1 MIESMVHP
9 TEYAAR
15 VVRGHENVNRNVMLA
30 CRRHMHDLERE
41 DIFFDEEE
49 YSDLKDFIAQLVVA
63 DGHQLTGEPIRILP
77 WQAFFIGSVLC
88 WKFKETGGIRYKQS
102 WIEIARG
109 AGKSTLLGVMML
121 WVSVRYEGS
130 ESVCLANKVDQA
142 RQAFD
147 AAAKIAMRSFGDW
160 RSEDEEE
167 KRNAMYEV
175 TTREIRCRST
185 KSKFRP
191 MASKT
196 STLDGLKCVFYACDE
211 TAEAVEDYMQKIIS
225 ALPKLQT
232 SFMVSVTTPGSV
244 EMGLD
249 SPYYHR
255 RRVADE
261 AIKEEN
267 WVKNEDGLDV
277 FVLFYGIDEED
288 DYRNEACWAKA
299 QPSLGHIIAFS
310 DYRRL
315 LKEYE
320 AQDAV
325 HNWIRYQMCA
335 YTTEG
340 LSWLQVSDW
349 RTAYGE
355 LADPLPGTPIYAAVD
370 FSKAWDITSL
380 CWGYWADG
388 KLQVRWH
395 HWIVRDA
402 HIHSIKRHYQNFVEN
417 WSEKENVTL
426 CSSKIQ
432 YDLVRQKIEE
442 LKTLGNLQR
451 VGYDALGGMK
461 TEVQN
466 WGDVEEN
473 YNPAI
478 DLPMWSLPQTI
489 VSMGPGTYQL
499 ESFLRNENLALEDDT
514 IVEYALAGVQLQ
526 ESVNGDRRP
535 CKQKSTNIIDP
546 IVACVMLCAVLIRE
560 GAERPGA
567 YADLKDI
574 AC

>member
-1 MIESMVHP
+1 MMESMAHP
-9 TEYAAR
+9 TEYARQVLA
-15 VVRGHENVNRNVMLA
+15 GKEKVNKNVMLA
-30 CRRHMHDLERE
+30 CRRHMHDLKRE
-41 DIFFDEEE
+41 DIYFDDEEFE
-49 YSDLKDFIAQLVVA
+49 DLKDFVAQLVVA
-63 DGHQLTGEPIRILP
+63 DGHQLTGQPIRILP
-77 WQAFFIGSVLC
+77 WQSFFMASVLC
-88 WKFKETGGIRYKQS
+88 WKFKETNGIRYKQS
-102 WIEIARG
+102 WVEIARG

-147 AAAKIAMRSFGDW
+147 AAAKIAIRSFGDW
-160 RSEDEEE
+160 RSEDEAE
-167 KRNAMYEV
+167 KASAMYEV
-175 TTREIRCRST
+175 TTREIRCRGT
-185 KSKFRP
+185 KSRFRP

-211 TAEAVEDYMQKIIS
+211 TAEATEDYLQKIIS

-244 EMGLD
+244 ESGLD
-249 SPYYHR
+249 SHYYHR

-267 WVKNEDGLDV
+267 WDELDV
-277 FVLFYGIDEED
+277 FVLFYGIEED
-288 DYRNEACWAKA
+288 DDYRDESCWAKA
-299 QPSLGHIIAFS
+299 QPSLGHIIAYS

-315 LKEYE
+315 LREYV

-340 LSWLQVSDW
+340 LSWLQVSEW
-349 RTAYGE
+349 RTAY
-355 LADPLPGTPIYAAVD
+355 ADIPDPPPGTPIYAAVD
-370 FSKAWDITSL
+370 FSKSYDLSSL
-380 CWGYWADG
+380 AWGYWLEG
-388 KLQVRWH
+388 KFYVRWH
-395 HWIVRDA
+395 HWVIYDQ
-402 HIHSIKRHYQNFVEN
+402 HIKGAKRHYQNFVEN
-417 WSEKENVTL
+417 WAERPNVTM
-426 CSSKIQ
+426 CQHQVQ
-432 YDLVRQKIEE
+432 YESVRAKLDELRAMGDLK
-442 LKTLGNLQR
+442 R

-461 TEVQN
+461 TEVQQ
-466 WGDVEEN
+466 WGDLEDR
-473 YNPAI
+473 YNPET

-489 VSMGPGTYQL
+489 VSLGPATYQL
-499 ESFLRNENLALEDDT
+499 ESFLRNSNLGLESDT

-526 ESVNGDRRP
+526 ESINGDRRP
-535 CKQKSTNIIDP
+535 CKAKSTNVIDP
-546 IVACVMLCAVLIRE
+546 IVACVMLFAVLIRE

-567 YADLKDI
+567 YADPRNI

>member
-1 MIESMVHP
+1 MMESFPHP
-9 TEYAAR
+9 TEYAR
-15 VVRGHENVNRNVMLA
+15 QVVSGKENVNGNVLLA
-30 CRRHMHDLERE
+30 CRRHIHDLDRE
-41 DIFFDEEE
+41 DIYFDEQEFD
-49 YSDLKDFIAQLVVA
+49 DLRDFVAQLVVA
-63 DGHQLTGEPIRILP
+63 DGHQLTGQPIKILP
-77 WQAFFIGSVLC
+77 WQSFFMASVLC

-102 WIEIARG
+102 WVEIARG

-142 RQAFD
+142 RQAFE
-147 AAAKIAMRSFGDW
+147 AAGKIAIRSFGDW

-167 KRNAMYEV
+167 KRNAMFEC
-175 TTREIRCRST
+175 TTREIRCRGS
-185 KSKFRP
+185 KSRFRP

-211 TAEAVEDYMQKIIS
+211 TAEATEDYLQKIIS

-244 EMGLD
+244 QAGLD
-249 SPYYHR
+249 SHYYHR

-267 WVKNEDGLDV
+267 WDKLDV
-277 FVLFYGIDEED
+277 FVLFYGIDETD
-288 DYRNEACWAKA
+288 SYRDESCWAKA
-299 QPSLGHIIAFS
+299 QPSLGHVIAYS

-315 LKEYE
+315 LREYE
-320 AQDAV
+320 AQDAI

-340 LSWLQVSDW
+340 LTWLQVSDW
-349 RTAYGE
+349 RTAYS
-355 LADPLPGTPIYAAVD
+355 DPVSPPPGTPIYASVD

-380 CWGYWADG
+380 CWGYWIQG
-388 KLQVRWH
+388 KFHVRWH

-402 HIHSIKRHYQNFVEN
+402 HIHSVKRHYQNFVEN

-426 CSSKIQ
+426 CSTKIQ
-432 YDLVRQKIEE
+432 YELVRQKIEE
-442 LKTLGNLQR
+442 LKALGDLRR

-461 TEVQN
+461 SEVQA
-466 WGDVEEN
+466 WGDLEDS

-489 VSMGPGTYQL
+489 VSMGPATYQL

-535 CKQKSTNIIDP
+535 CKAKSTNIIDP
-546 IVACVMLCAVLIRE
+546 IVACVMLFAVLIRE

-567 YADLKDI
+567 YSDPRNI

>member
-1 MIESMVHP
+1 MMESFPHP
-9 TEYAAR
+9 TEYAR
-15 VVRGHENVNRNVMLA
+15 QVISGKEKVNGNVLLA
-30 CRRHMHDLERE
+30 CRRHIHDLDRE
-41 DIFFDEEE
+41 DIYFDEQEFD
-49 YSDLKDFIAQLVVA
+49 DLRDFVAQLVVA
-63 DGHQLTGEPIRILP
+63 DGHQLTGQPIKILP
-77 WQAFFIGSVLC
+77 WQSFFMASVLC

-102 WIEIARG
+102 WVEIARG
-109 AGKSTLLGVMML
+109 AGKSTLLGVMLL

-142 RQAFD
+142 RQAFE
-147 AAAKIAMRSFGDW
+147 AAGKIAVRSFGDW

-167 KRNAMYEV
+167 KRSAMFEC
-175 TTREIRCRST
+175 TMREIRCRGS
-185 KSKFRP
+185 KSRFRP

-211 TAEAVEDYMQKIIS
+211 TAEATEDYLQKIIS

-244 EMGLD
+244 QSGLD
-249 SPYYHR
+249 SHYYRR

-267 WVKNEDGLDV
+267 WDKLDV
-277 FVLFYGIDEED
+277 FVLFYGIEEADSYRDES
-288 DYRNEACWAKA
+288 CWAKA
-299 QPSLGHIIAFS
+299 QPSLGHVIAYS

-315 LKEYE
+315 LREYE
-320 AQDAV
+320 AQDAI

-340 LSWLQVSDW
+340 LDWLQVSDW
-349 RTAYGE
+349 RTAYS
-355 LADPLPGTPIYAAVD
+355 DPVSPTPGTPIYAAVD

-380 CWGYWADG
+380 CFGFWNEG
-388 KLQVRWH
+388 KFHVRWH

-402 HIHSIKRHYQNFVEN
+402 HIHSVKRHYQNFVEN
-417 WSEKENVTL
+417 WSEKKNVTL
-426 CSSKIQ
+426 CSTKIQ
-432 YDLVRQKIEE
+432 YELVRQKIEE
-442 LKTLGNLQR
+442 LKALGDLRR

-461 TEVQN
+461 SEVQA
-466 WGDVEEN
+466 WGDLEDS
-473 YNPAI
+473 YNPAT

-489 VSMGPGTYQL
+489 VSMGPATYQL

-535 CKQKSTNIIDP
+535 CKAKSTNIIDP
-546 IVACVMLCAVLIRE
+546 IVACVMLFAVLIRE

-567 YADLKDI
+567 YCDPRNI